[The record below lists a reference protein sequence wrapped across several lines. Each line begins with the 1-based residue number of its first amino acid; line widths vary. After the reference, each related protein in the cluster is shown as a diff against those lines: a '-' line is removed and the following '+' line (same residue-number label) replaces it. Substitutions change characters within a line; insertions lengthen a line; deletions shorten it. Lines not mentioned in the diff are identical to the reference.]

1 MQNFNH
7 LKTATKIFA
16 TLIIVIIILFIVSIL
31 AISSIVK
38 LSPDDQNSFLKT
50 LISNSF
56 IVSILILDILAVVI
70 GLTLAK
76 ISSDSIAKPLRQMA
90 NSMDKL
96 AYGDQNRNSTTRIT
110 EVITGR
116 KDEIGAIGRAFCGIS
131 DYMIAA
137 VDVANK
143 ISCGD
148 LTTEVKPFSDKD
160 ELGIAFKEM
169 TVYLSS
175 SVKTIADKAEIVNS
189 SGIQLAKAANE
200 AGVATSQIA
209 TTIQQVAQGTSEQST
224 SINKTVFSVEQMTR
238 AIEGIASGAQEQA
251 NATNKAA
258 EITNQINTAIDQV
271 AKNAQTV
278 VQEANVAATAA
289 RLGSV
294 KVKETLNGMNEIK
307 QRVDFSAK
315 KVQMM
320 GTQSDQINDIVVTI
334 EDIASQTNLLALN
347 AAIEAAR
354 AGEAGKGFAVVADEV
369 RKLAER
375 ASTATKEIG
384 ALIKSIQKVV
394 AESISAMDQGVKEV
408 EKGVGIANEAGLSL
422 EDILKA
428 TQEVNR
434 QAEESAAAAIRMT
447 NSANDLVIAVDSVS
461 AVVEENTAST
471 EQMSAG
477 SSEVSQSI
485 ENIASISQENSAAI
499 EEVSASATEI
509 ATHVED
515 VSHSANAL
523 ADLSNDLREIVYRFK
538 LNNE

>member
-1 MQNFNH
+1 MQTFNH
-7 LKTATKIFA
+7 LKITTKIF
-16 TLIIVIIILFIVSIL
+16 V
-31 AISSIVK
+31 
-38 LSPDDQNSFLKT
+38 
-50 LISNSF
+50 
-56 IVSILILDILAVVI
+56 ILIFVLLMLFGVSAVAITSIIQSSPNIEQIRITTFFANFTIDTILGLDILAVII
-70 GLTLAK
+70 GSILA
-76 ISSDSIAKPLRQMA
+76 SMTANSIGKPLRQIS
-90 NSMDKL
+90 NSMAKL
-96 AYGDQNRNSTTRIT
+96 ANGDQNRNSTTRIT

-131 DYMIAA
+131 DYMIGA

-143 ISCGD
+143 ISTGD

-169 TVYLSS
+169 TDYLGS
-175 SVKTIADKAEIVNS
+175 SVRTIAEKAAIVNNS
-189 SGIQLAKAANE
+189 STQLASAANE
-200 AGVATSQIA
+200 AGQVTSQIA

-238 AIEGIASGAQEQA
+238 AIDGIASGAQEQA
-251 NATNKAA
+251 SATSKAA
-258 EITNQINTAIDQV
+258 EITNQLNSAIEQV
-271 AKNAQTV
+271 SRNAQTV
-278 VQEANVAATAA
+278 VQQANIAASAA
-289 RLGSV
+289 RLGSN
-294 KVKETLNGMNEIK
+294 KVQDTLTGMNEIK
-307 QRVDFSAK
+307 QSVDFSAQ
-315 KVQMM
+315 KVQVM
-320 GTQSDQINDIVVTI
+320 GTQSNQINDIVDTI

-408 EKGVGIANEAGLSL
+408 EKGVIIANEAGVTL

-428 TQEVNR
+428 TEEVNR
-434 QAEESAAAAIRMT
+434 QAEESASAAIQMT
-447 NSANDLVIAVDSVS
+447 TSANELVTAVDSVS

-477 SSEVSQSI
+477 STEVSQSV
-485 ENIASISQENSAAI
+485 ENIASIAQENSAAI
-499 EEVSASATEI
+499 EEVSASAIEM
-509 ATHVED
+509 ATHVEN
-515 VSHSANAL
+515 VSLSAAGL
-523 ADLSNDLREIVYRFK
+523 ADLANDLQKIVLRFK
-538 LNNE
+538 LH